1 MDPRQFDALS
11 RTLANGVSRR
21 QAVTRWGAA
30 GVLAGLA
37 AMIGRGRGEA
47 AHRLVQAETCSLD
60 IVANVR
66 LGPSEG
72 AILQGSVPGEL
83 RGEIAFALD
92 PEGRIDGG
100 KWRLEGGGELAVSG
114 QATGQAL
121 TLRVQAG
128 IGQTIVLTGAGEE
141 DFAVCAGAA
150 DGLFTGPQRGDI
162 GDWHAIATSLGAPQ
176 ATTPPAPGVTSTPI
190 PATAVPTATPGTS
203 PTATTPPGSGTATA
217 TAPAT
222 ATETPTTT
230 ATPTATATPEA
241 TATVT
246 PTPTPTAT
254 PEPTAT
260 PTATPDPCP
269 TGTVTCSGVCVDLLI
284 DPANCGACGNACT
297 FGICAAGVC
306 TFLQACL
313 SPQVFCGDAC
323 VDLQTNP
330 AHCGA
335 CGNACQV
342 VETCAGGECQPG
354 VLAPA

>member
-1 MDPRQFDALS
+1 M
-11 RTLANGVSRR
+11 
-21 QAVTRWGAA
+21 TRWGVA
-30 GVLAGLA
+30 GVLAGFA
-37 AMIGRGRGEA
+37 AAVGRGQGEA
-47 AHRLVQAETCSLD
+47 AYRLVQAETCSLD

-100 KWRLEGGGELAVSG
+100 TWRLEGGGELAVSG

-141 DFAVCAGAA
+141 DFAVCTGAA

-190 PATAVPTATPGTS
+190 PTTAVPTATAGVS
-203 PTATTPPGSGTATA
+203 PTATASPAPGTATVTATA
-217 TAPAT
+217 TAT
-222 ATETPTTT
+222 ATTT

-241 TATVT
+241 TAT
-246 PTPTPTAT
+246 PTPTPT

-260 PTATPDPCP
+260 ATPLPDPCP
-269 TGTVTCSGVCVDLLI
+269 SGTVTCSGVCMDLLN

-297 FGICAAGVC
+297 FGICVAGEC

-313 SPQVFCGDAC
+313 SPQVFCGDVC

-335 CGNACQV
+335 CGNACFV
-342 VETCAGGECQPG
+342 TETCSGGECQPG
-354 VLAPA
+354 VLAPAD